1 MKAKLRKLEMLR
13 GFAALYVFATHVA
26 PAHLLA
32 KGSRMGFVFG
42 FGQEAVMLFFLI
54 SGFVVYYSTTKHGD
68 KSFRPYLARR
78 IRRIY
83 PIYLL
88 ALVLSFASVTLPGQP
103 NAAKPPFTQV
113 LGNICMLQDFSDV
126 KPGVWVS
133 TLGGN
138 TALWSLSYEWWFYML
153 FFPLYRFVPTRA
165 QIHVAAAVSLLG
177 LVTFWLRANQVS
189 LFLMYFILWW
199 SGAELAS
206 AYLERVPLTLTS
218 QRRSIIY
225 LALLSAL
232 LACPVLL
239 SLVRHH
245 ALRFGIHPVL
255 ELRHFCACLV
265 LLLTGLLWARL
276 RWLGFELLFGIFAL
290 AAPISYALYVFHIP
304 LLVTSSY
311 LGGISNPAV
320 ALCGYIVVAFGVAY
334 VAEIPFQR
342 WVDRL
347 TVSWIQDSKHGPWR
361 STAVDAAVAKN
372 IAAASVVVPNS
383 DRAGGIDG

>member
-26 PAHLLA
+26 PARLLA
-32 KGSRMGFVFG
+32 KESRMGFVFG

-54 SGFVVYYSTTKHGD
+54 SGFVVYYSTAKHGD

-103 NAAKPPFTQV
+103 SAAKPPFTQV
-113 LGNICMLQDFSDV
+113 LGNICMLQDFSGV

-165 QIHVAAAVSLLG
+165 QIHVAAAFSLLG

-218 QRRSIIY
+218 QRRSIVY
-225 LALLSAL
+225 LAFFSAL

-239 SLVRHH
+239 SLVRHQ
-245 ALRFGIHPVL
+245 ALHFGIHPVL

-276 RWLGFELLFGIFAL
+276 RWLGFESFFGVFAL

-311 LGGISNPAV
+311 LGGIPNPAV
-320 ALCGYIVVAFGVAY
+320 ALCGYIVAAFGVAY

-347 TVSWIQDSKHGPWR
+347 TVSWIQDSNHGPWR
-361 STAVDAAVAKN
+361 STAVDAVVAKD
-372 IAAASVVVPNS
+372 IAAASAVVPNK
-383 DRAGGIDG
+383 